1 MSKKDQKGKK
11 KKAALDPAK
20 QPEKD
25 EPMSDNLLKGDRFQ
39 NRYRLEGK
47 ITTRSPFHLG
57 SGSITHRQGLLN
69 KEEEPVDINAI
80 ATGLNNRPV
89 IPGSSLRG
97 ALRNYLLQVFSS
109 GGPGIAWDQD
119 YKDLVRTTP
128 DLQKQKA
135 QIDFMRTQAS
145 MLERL
150 FGTPFAEGK
159 IEVWDGECTTTN
171 LSVDPSIASRDKP
184 PFWDPTRMTYVAKSI
199 AIEPGAR
206 VVLEQRL
213 FHYEVVPPGV
223 SFKITLAGQNL
234 TDMELGM
241 ILFGLEAFNSKIW
254 PLTLGA
260 DEGTGFGKFQFE
272 LSKVY
277 RLKRSD
283 LSAWVASALQHG
295 HAGYHGLE
303 ELPTQ
308 QAGNIIKN
316 AKNVLR
322 STMGGAS

>member
-1 MSKKDQKGKK
+1 MSKKIHKSKK
-11 KKAALDPAK
+11 KGVASDPVK

-25 EPMSDNLLKGDRFQ
+25 EPMGDNPLKGDRFR

-47 ITTRSPFHLG
+47 ITTRCPFHLG
-57 SGSITHRQGLLN
+57 SGSITHRPGLLN
-69 KEEEPVDINAI
+69 DEEPVDISAI

-97 ALRNYLLQVFSS
+97 ALRNYLLEVFSS
-109 GGPGIAWDQD
+109 GGPGMAWDQD

-128 DLQKQKA
+128 ELQKQAA

-145 MLERL
+145 ILERL

-159 IEVWDGECTTTN
+159 IEIWDGECMTAN
-171 LSVDPSIASRDKP
+171 LSVDPSIASGDKP
-184 PFWDPTRMTYVAKSI
+184 PFWNPTRLTYVAKSI

-223 SFKITLAGQNL
+223 SFKITLTGQNL

-241 ILFGLEAFNSKIW
+241 ILFGLEAFNSMIW

-277 RLKRSD
+277 RLKKSD
-283 LSAWVASALQHG
+283 LSAWVASALQHN
-295 HAGYHGLE
+295 HAGYHGLT
-303 ELPTQ
+303 ELPTETTR
-308 QAGNIIKN
+308 NIVQN
-316 AKNVLR
+316 AKNFLR